1 MTREPRHHDLRDRQ
15 FFRNQENMHRPGPA
29 EPEQRKIARIKT
41 AVNGCTLTHRT
52 GHLRNRDTQH
62 TVRKLYRRPRA
73 FTQPVSRV
81 LERFFGQ
88 FLRKL

>member
-1 MTREPRHHDLRDRQ
+1 MTREPRHDDLRDRQ
-15 FFRNQENMHRPGPA
+15 FFRDQENMHRSGPA
-29 EPEQRKIARIKT
+29 KSEQRKIARIKT
-41 AVNGCTLTHRT
+41 AVNGYFTHRT

-73 FTQPVSRV
+73 FTQPVSQV

-88 FLRKL
+88 FPRKL